1 MLSRRGYN
9 VQSLAVGNCESAD
22 LSRITTVI
30 PGSRESSSK
39 VIKQLLKLIHVH
51 SVTDLSDLPFITRE
65 LMLIKCRCRPSERKE
80 LIDLAEIFHGNICD
94 VSRTTITLE
103 IQGKEQKMRA
113 VQDLLEPY
121 GELWDMLK
129 PDGCSLCNLAC
140 LWALYVRPCQAQRPG
155 MSLVTAYDVACT
167 QRPSSCAAAPCCW
180 PNRRCDCTHSL
191 TVVSQL
197 LHMTGWCCRM

>member
-1 MLSRRGYN
+1 MTYPLHLQVTGVLARRGYN
-9 VQSLAVGNCESAD
+9 VQSLAVGNCESAE

-51 SVTDLSDLPFITRE
+51 SVTDLSDLPFI
-65 LMLIKCRCRPSERKE
+65 
-80 LIDLAEIFHGNICD
+80 CD

-121 GELWDMLK
+121 GEHPSPHLIKQNLLYGKVYAHLLMLQWK
-129 PDGCSLCNLAC
+129 L
-140 LWALYVRPCQAQRPG
+140 
-155 MSLVTAYDVACT
+155 
-167 QRPSSCAAAPCCW
+167 
-180 PNRRCDCTHSL
+180 
-191 TVVSQL
+191 
-197 LHMTGWCCRM
+197 

>member
-1 MLSRRGYN
+1 MKVTGVLARRGYN
-9 VQSLAVGNCESAD
+9 IQSLAVGNSETAD

-30 PGSRESSSK
+30 PGSKESSTK

-65 LMLIKCRCRPSERKE
+65 LMLIKCRCKPSERKE

-103 IQGKEQKMRA
+103 VQGKEMKMRA

-121 GELWDMLK
+121 GKLTQPGPAAK
-129 PDGCSLCNLAC
+129 CHASC
-140 LWALYVRPCQAQRPG
+140 CQH
-155 MSLVTAYDVACT
+155 VK
-167 QRPSSCAAAPCCW
+167 CA
-180 PNRRCDCTHSL
+180 
-191 TVVSQL
+191 SQ
-197 LHMTGWCCRM
+197 TPT

>member
-1 MLSRRGYN
+1 MLYLPACLCAHVCGICLPMIVAILLLSDCLETHVKVTGVLARRGYN
-9 VQSLAVGNCESAD
+9 IQSLAVGNSETAD
-22 LSRITTVI
+22 LSCITTVI
-30 PGSRESSSK
+30 PGSKESSAK

-103 IQGKEQKMRA
+103 VQGKEMKMRA

-121 GELWDMLK
+121 GK
-129 PDGCSLCNLAC
+129 
-140 LWALYVRPCQAQRPG
+140 RP
-155 MSLVTAYDVACT
+155 
-167 QRPSSCAAAPCCW
+167 
-180 PNRRCDCTHSL
+180 
-191 TVVSQL
+191 
-197 LHMTGWCCRM
+197 